1 MTATTDTAS
10 LTGKI
15 AIVTGASRGIGK
27 ACALELAKRGVKGI
41 TITYQS
47 NVEAANTTASELKA
61 RGSEV
66 LVLKAP
72 GTVDNAY
79 ADNLIQQTLQAFNV
93 ETIDILVNNAA
104 FVGVRQMGSIT
115 PKDFHDFYDWNV
127 LATYLLTQSILPVI
141 AKGGSIINIS
151 STAARVVGGSDPLI
165 GGGLVLYSTSKAAL
179 EHLTRCLAASY
190 AKEKRITMNV
200 VAPGGTSTDGMMQ
213 MPEHLKRK
221 IEEDATAETRM
232 GTPEEVADVVAFLA
246 GGGGAR
252 WINGETVHVNGGAA
266 MF

>member
-1 MTATTDTAS
+1 MNATTDTGS

-47 NVEAANTTASELKA
+47 NLEAANATASELQA
-61 RGSEV
+61 LGSEV

-72 GTVDNAY
+72 ETVDNAY
-79 ADNLIQQTLQAFNV
+79 ADNLVQQTLQAFNV
-93 ETIDILVNNAA
+93 ETINILVNNAA
-104 FVGVRQMGSIT
+104 LIGMREMGSIT

-151 STAARVVGGSDPLI
+151 STAARVVGGSDALS
-165 GGGLVLYSTSKAAL
+165 GALVLYSTSKAAL

-200 VAPGGTSTDGMMQ
+200 VAPGGTSTDGMQ
-213 MPEHLKRK
+213 KMPEQLKRK
-221 IEEDATAETRM
+221 IEESATAETRM

-246 GGGGAR
+246 GDGGAR
-252 WINGETVHVNGGAA
+252 WINGDTVHVNGGAA